1 MTVYV
6 IADVKVTD
14 GSWISEYAKHVHD
27 IAARHGGKY
36 LSRSENIHTIAGKPL
51 DTSVIALMSFP
62 TMAAVEAFANDP
74 EYAPYAKARTEG
86 SISNLHVIDDT
97 DAAGS
102 IPYLPT
108 NKPAK
113 EHA

>member
-6 IADVKVTD
+6 VADVKVTE
-14 GSWISEYAKHVHD
+14 GSWISEYAKNVHD

-36 LSRSENIHTIAGKPL
+36 LSRSGNIHPIAGTPV

-62 TMAAVEAFANDP
+62 SMESVLAFANDP
-74 EYAPYAKARTEG
+74 DYIPFSRSQTAG

-97 DAAGS
+97 DAAGG
-102 IPYLPT
+102 IPYLT
-108 NKPAK
+108 FGEPA
-113 EHA
+113 